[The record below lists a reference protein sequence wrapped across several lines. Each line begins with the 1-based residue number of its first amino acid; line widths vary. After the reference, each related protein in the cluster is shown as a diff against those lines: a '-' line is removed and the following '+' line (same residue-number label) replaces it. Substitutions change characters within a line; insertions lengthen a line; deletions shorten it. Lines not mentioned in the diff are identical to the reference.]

1 MIGKLKEL
9 FNLTGGEWL
18 ISFTT
23 REDPRSLFDELKDH
37 AVKVDIKKASKH
49 RSLDANNYC
58 WVLID
63 LIAAKMQDTDPR
75 GKWTPEKVYRNAIKE
90 IGGISEIYGV
100 KEEAYERFR
109 EIWIGKHIGRQVEI
123 LPGSAKPGW
132 LNVKAWLGS
141 SDFDSKQMSRLIDS
155 LVQDAE
161 ALGIPT
167 ISGEEAERMVARWGA
182 RASCKKVTSDAS
194 SADEP

>member
-1 MIGKLKEL
+1 MIGKLKDL
-9 FNLTGGEWL
+9 LPLSGGEWL
-18 ISFTT
+18 ISFVT
-23 REDPRSLFDELKDH
+23 REDPREMFDELKDH
-37 AVKVDIKKASKH
+37 AVKVEIKKASKH

-58 WVLID
+58 WKLID
-63 LIAAKMQDTDPR
+63 LITAKLQDTDPK
-75 GKWTPEKVYRNAIKE
+75 GKWTPEKVYRHAIKE
-90 IGGISEIYGV
+90 IGGISDIYGV
-100 KEEAYERFR
+100 KEEAVERFK

-141 SDFDSKQMSRLIDS
+141 SDFDSQQMSRLINS

-167 ISGEEAERMVARWGA
+167 ISDEEAERMVAQWGA
-182 RASCKKVTSDAS
+182 RASFKKT
-194 SADEP
+194 

>member
-9 FNLTGGEWL
+9 LSLMGGEWQ
-18 ISFTT
+18 ISFVTH
-23 REDPRSLFDELKDH
+23 EDPREMFDELKDH
-37 AVKVDIKKASKH
+37 AVKVEIKKASKH

-58 WVLID
+58 WKLID
-63 LIAAKMQDTDPR
+63 LITAKLQDTDPK
-75 GKWTPEKVYRNAIKE
+75 GKWTPEKVYRHAIKE
-90 IGGISEIYGV
+90 IGGISDIYGV
-100 KEEAYERFR
+100 KEEAVERFK

-123 LPGSAKPGW
+123 LPGSTKPGW

-141 SDFDSKQMSRLIDS
+141 SDFDSQQMSRLINS

-167 ISGEEAERMVARWGA
+167 ISDEEAERMVAQWGA
-182 RASCKKVTSDAS
+182 RASCKKATNDAS
-194 SADEP
+194 SVDGS

>member
-1 MIGKLKEL
+1 MIGKLKDL
-9 FNLTGGEWL
+9 LPLSGGEWL
-18 ISFTT
+18 ISLIT
-23 REDPRSLFDELKDH
+23 REDPRQLFDELKDH
-37 AVKVDIKKASKH
+37 AVKVEIKKASKH
-49 RSLDANNYC
+49 RSQDANAYC

-63 LIAAKMQDTDPR
+63 LITSKLQDTDPK

-100 KEEAYERFR
+100 KEEAFERFK

-123 LPGSAKPGW
+123 LPGSSKAGW

-167 ISGEEAERMVARWGA
+167 ISDEEAERMVAQWGA
-182 RASCKKVTSDAS
+182 RASCKKATSDAS
-194 SADEP
+194 SVAE

>member
-9 FNLTGGEWL
+9 LSLMGGEWQ
-18 ISFTT
+18 ISFVTH
-23 REDPRSLFDELKDH
+23 EDPREMFDELKDH
-37 AVKVDIKKASKH
+37 AVKVEIKKASKH

-58 WVLID
+58 WKLID
-63 LIAAKMQDTDPR
+63 LITAKLQDTDPK
-75 GKWTPEKVYRNAIKE
+75 GKWTPEKVYRHAIKE
-90 IGGISEIYGV
+90 IGGISDIYGV
-100 KEEAYERFR
+100 KEEAVERFK

-123 LPGSAKPGW
+123 LPGSTKPGW

-141 SDFDSKQMSRLIDS
+141 SDFDSQQMSRLINS

-167 ISGEEAERMVARWGA
+167 ISDEEAERMVAQWGA
-182 RASCKKVTSDAS
+182 RASCKKATNDAS
-194 SADEP
+194 SADGS